1 MRRID
6 RVIDPDKPPQ
16 NADVEA
22 ISSAR
27 KSQPYFVRPSKE
39 GMIKW
44 LARVEGRFM
53 GAPVD
58 VHPHDAILWAMRVSA
73 GEVVYC
79 DQQIRRLEEDE
90 LFERPTKTQLVEL
103 PSGKVEE
110 IHESREPEQF
120 SRWVRWRDRAMK
132 NMAMY
137 AKMALDVGIEER
149 QIQLAEKQAQQL
161 VNVIT
166 AVLTDLGHDLRDS
179 QTREI
184 VRRRLMEG
192 AIEGT
197 VVENNGN
204 GAVA

>member
-1 MRRID
+1 
-6 RVIDPDKPPQ
+6 
-16 NADVEA
+16 
-22 ISSAR
+22 
-27 KSQPYFVRPSKE
+27 
-39 GMIKW
+39 
-44 LARVEGRFM
+44 M

>member
-1 MRRID
+1 
-6 RVIDPDKPPQ
+6 
-16 NADVEA
+16 
-22 ISSAR
+22 
-27 KSQPYFVRPSKE
+27 
-39 GMIKW
+39 
-44 LARVEGRFM
+44 M

-103 PSGKVEE
+103 PSGKIEQ